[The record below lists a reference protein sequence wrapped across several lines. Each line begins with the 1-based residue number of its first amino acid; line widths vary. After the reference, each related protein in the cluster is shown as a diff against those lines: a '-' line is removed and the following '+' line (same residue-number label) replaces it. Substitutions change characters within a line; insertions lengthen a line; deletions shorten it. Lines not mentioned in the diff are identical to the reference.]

1 MWVLETVTVM
11 LVTKEKKKDEQKG
24 DTGQLGVHTS
34 HHLDKIASFL
44 HTLLWKV

>member
-1 MWVLETVTVM
+1 M
-11 LVTKEKKKDEQKG
+11 LVTKEKISEKKKKYEQKG